1 MRFNALSIKYILL
14 GAFGMVMLILAIA
27 IATFFSKHIQLQEK
41 LSHLHLQSE
50 VTKIAEQLDNEVELA
65 KESLL
70 RLKGYIS
77 ILDIQPISDQNTWLR
92 EKHLNF
98 LKQLM
103 TENLQFQENQYV
115 NYLALESGAARE
127 YFNQDG
133 HLLMVHKNIAQ
144 LNTIKY
150 NKPQNMAINTWIV
163 SDYINDPRNLWY
175 HQSKKNRDVQIT
187 PIYYDSE
194 YTKTYLFSIT
204 HGLYKHRE
212 FRGTV
217 GVGILVDTFLE
228 DVEQAKFGETG
239 GMLLA
244 DHQTGMLI
252 TKTASIE
259 NLKSRFVNAPER
271 LAHTLYNANLSQH
284 FWKDVLTQDIAF
296 TEVKNTD
303 GQLYSLSSKRLQ
315 HLPWTLVSF
324 QRSEELK
331 QSNPHYSIDTF
342 VTLTSSVYVIL
353 IIAWG
358 VLFWLLIYPMGKLT
372 KELKNVTGHPGEQL
386 HVPNS
391 LLSEFSQLA
400 NGAKQLTVQL
410 SKVSAE
416 RNLCAKRLHA
426 SHLARSEQMQ
436 KVERYR
442 TELAKVTTEAKNF
455 RTEAQKSRLQVQKT
469 RVEIQKYKLESQRAK
484 VQAQVANQAKAQF
497 LANMSHELR
506 TPMNA
511 IIGYTEIL
519 QEDARDRGEI
529 DIVPDLQKVH
539 GASYHL
545 LDLINNL
552 FDLSRIQSSQMELYI
567 ETFDIAPM
575 VQDVVFTI
583 SPLLEKQSNILKV
596 EYDNAL
602 GTMSADLTKVRQNLL
617 NLLSNANKFSKQS
630 TINLNVS
637 RERSEGFD
645 WIIFQVIDRG
655 IGMTPEQIQKLFKA
669 FSQADSSPTRKY
681 GGSGLG
687 LAITKQF
694 TEIMGGDVSVESQF
708 GQGSTFTIRLPAEV
722 KPIIH

>member
-1 MRFNALSIKYILL
+1 MHFNALSIKYILL

-27 IATFFSKHIQLQEK
+27 IVTFLSRHTQLQEK
-41 LSHLHLQSE
+41 ISNLHLQSE
-50 VTKIAEQLDNEVELA
+50 VTKVAAQLDEEVELA
-65 KESLL
+65 KQSLL
-70 RLKGYIS
+70 RLRGYIS

-115 NYLALESGAARE
+115 NYLALESSAAQE
-127 YFNQDG
+127 YFNQNG

-150 NKPQNMAINTWIV
+150 NKPQNMAINAWIT

-175 HQSKKNRDVQIT
+175 HQGKKSRDVQTT

-194 YTKTYLFSIT
+194 YTKAYLFSIT

-244 DHQTGMLI
+244 DNQTGMLI

-259 NLKSRFVNAPER
+259 NMKSRFVNAPER
-271 LAHTLYNANLSQH
+271 LAHTLYNTSLSQH

-296 TEVKNTD
+296 IEVKNTD

-331 QSNPHYSIDTF
+331 QSNPYSIDAF
-342 VTLTSSVYVIL
+342 VTLTSSVYIIL
-353 IIAWG
+353 IVAWL
-358 VLFWLLIYPMGKLT
+358 VLFWLLIYPMAKLT
-372 KELKNVTGHPGEQL
+372 QELKNVTGHPGEQL
-386 HVPNS
+386 HVPKNF
-391 LLSEFSQLA
+391 LFEFNQLA
-400 NGAKQLTVQL
+400 KVAKQLTMQL

-442 TELAKVTTEAKNF
+442 TELTKVTTEAKNF
-455 RTEAQKSRLQVQKT
+455 RAEAQKGRLQVQKT
-469 RVEIQKYKLESQRAK
+469 RVEIQKHKLESQRAK

-511 IIGYTEIL
+511 IIGYAEIL

-529 DIVPDLQKVH
+529 DIIPDLQKIH

-575 VQDVVFTI
+575 VQDVVSTVN
-583 SPLLEKQSNILKV
+583 PLLEKQSNILKV

-617 NLLSNANKFSKQS
+617 NLLSNANKFSKQC

-645 WIIFQVIDRG
+645 WIVFQVIDHG
-655 IGMTPEQIQKLFKA
+655 IGMTPEQIQKLFHA
-669 FSQADSSPTRKY
+669 FSQVDSSPTRKY

-722 KPIIH
+722 KPLNH